1 MSPTGFLGGP
11 NLARFTSV
19 MALGK
24 VLCIDLGARD
34 EGLSIHGAEWFLVGS
49 EAARPPTSVYGADWF
64 LAGSE
69 AARPP
74 TSVYGADWFLAG
86 SEAARPRPLT
96 CKRKGFNATN
106 CKHHPTQVARCME
119 VRFRQRAAELSR
131 GFIPTTPSLKVS
143 NTP

>member
-1 MSPTGFLGGP
+1 LNGRIHSFMSPTGFLGGP

-34 EGLSIHGAEWFLVGS
+34 EGLSIHGAEWFLV
-49 EAARPPTSVYGADWF
+49 
-64 LAGSE
+64 GSE